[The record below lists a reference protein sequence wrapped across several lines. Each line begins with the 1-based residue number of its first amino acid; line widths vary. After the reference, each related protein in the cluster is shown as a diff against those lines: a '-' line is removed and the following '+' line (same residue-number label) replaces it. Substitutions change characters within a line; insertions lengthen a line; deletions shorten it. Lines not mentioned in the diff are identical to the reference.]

1 MVVSVLHAAGEAHGT
16 PAHSKGSV
24 VRSSSVKEMDQ
35 APRGGM
41 WRDSEV
47 GEVDIGREV
56 GADLADVIAL
66 FNDISMWRLGQSLP
80 EFKHQEKH
88 RESVH
93 FEIQHRTPAK

>member
-1 MVVSVLHAAGEAHGT
+1 MVVSVLHAAGETHGT

-24 VRSSSVKEMDQ
+24 GGSSSVKEMDR
-35 APRGGM
+35 APREGM
-41 WRDSEV
+41 WRDSE
-47 GEVDIGREV
+47 GGRGGHRQV
-56 GADLADVIAL
+56 GADCADVITL

-80 EFKHQEKH
+80 EFKHQEKD